1 MLSFSQG
8 IFKALILSLAAAL
21 GALSPSFSQAGETT
35 PVGVVL
41 ASRLN
46 VRSGPGT
53 RHSVVSVLE
62 SGTQVAVVSEKE
74 GWLEVRNGQIH
85 GYVRYLPEYV
95 RILSP
100 DFNVDPK
107 KRRIR
112 LLEEKSSALE
122 EGIQKR
128 KGRVQR
134 LSGKES
140 AVLFAL
146 DESRHALNRLNRR
159 RIRMMSQLERLEK
172 KIDSLEN
179 RSEALTR
186 QVARLKNHALKRLA
200 VLYKLRQMGTFHFL
214 VSARSVHEYLYM
226 EKGFQRILAQDEAV
240 LSALSEKKRTLN
252 RTLNELKEKKQE
264 KLALED
270 AYGEQMQKMAAEKK
284 KQAHL
289 LESIRSQKAL
299 QLAAIEDLQRSA
311 LRLERVLE
319 DLRQR
324 AKQDPSVQPKGDS
337 FSAMKGLLPMPVE
350 GKIIARFGTY
360 ETPRLRMK
368 ARRNGIEIETTPGSP
383 VKAVFDGKVVFS
395 DWFRGYGNLVIIDHG
410 EGFFTVYAHALELFK
425 KSEERVESGE
435 VIATVG
441 NAEPDGGPTLY
452 FEVRHHEKPID
463 PVSWLKVN

>member
-8 IFKALILSLAAAL
+8 IFKALILGLAAF
-21 GALSPSFSQAGETT
+21 GALSPSFCQAGETT

-46 VRSGPGT
+46 LRSGPGT
-53 RHSVVSVLE
+53 DHSVVAVLE

-74 GWLEVRNGQIH
+74 GWLEVRHDQTR
-85 GYVRYLPEYV
+85 GYVRCLPEYV

-100 DFNVDPK
+100 GFTGDPK
-107 KRRIR
+107 KRRLR
-112 LLEEKSSALE
+112 LLEEKASILE
-122 EGIQKR
+122 EDIQER
-128 KGRVQR
+128 KGRVER

-140 AVLFAL
+140 DVLSAL
-146 DESRHALNRLNRR
+146 DDSRRAVNRLHRR
-159 RIRMMSQLERLEK
+159 RIRIMSQLELLEK
-172 KIDSLEN
+172 KIDSLEK
-179 RSEALTR
+179 RSAALTR
-186 QVARLKNHALKRLA
+186 QVARLKHHALKRLA
-200 VLYKLRQMGTFHFL
+200 VLYKLRQMGTFHFM

-240 LSALSEKKRTLN
+240 LSTLSEKN
-252 RTLNELKEKKQE
+252 RTLKGMLNELTEKKRE

-270 AYGEQMQKMAAEKK
+270 AYKEQMQKMDAEKRT
-284 KQAHL
+284 QDRL
-289 LESIRSQKAL
+289 LERIRSQKAL
-299 QLAAIEDLQRSA
+299 QLAAIEDLRRSA

-319 DLRQR
+319 DFRER
-324 AKQDPSVQPKGDS
+324 AAREKPASPKADS
-337 FSAMKGLLPMPVE
+337 FSAMKGLLPMPVK
-350 GKIIARFGTY
+350 GKIIAGFGTY

-368 ARRNGIEIETTPGSP
+368 ARRNGIEIETMPGSP

-435 VIATVG
+435 IIATVG
-441 NAEPDGGPTLY
+441 DAAPDGGPTLY

-463 PVSWLKVN
+463 PAGWLKVN

>member
-8 IFKALILSLAAAL
+8 IFKALILSLAAAI

-53 RHSVVSVLE
+53 RHSVIAVLE
-62 SGTQVAVVSEKE
+62 SGTQVAVVSEKK
-74 GWLEVRNGQIH
+74 GWLEVRRGLTR
-85 GYVRYLPEYV
+85 GYVRHLPEYI

-100 DFNVDPK
+100 DFKGDPK

-112 LLEEKSSALE
+112 LLEETSSALE
-122 EGIQKR
+122 EDIQKR

-140 AVLFAL
+140 AVLSAL
-146 DESRHALNRLNRR
+146 D
-159 RIRMMSQLERLEK
+159 
-172 KIDSLEN
+172 
-179 RSEALTR
+179 
-186 QVARLKNHALKRLA
+186 ARLKNHALKRLA

-270 AYGEQMQKMAAEKK
+270 AYGQQMQKMAAEKK
-284 KQAHL
+284 KQADL
-289 LESIRSQKAL
+289 LEAIRSQKAL
-299 QLAAIEDLQRSA
+299 QLASIEDLKRSA
-311 LRLERVLE
+311 LRLERILE

-324 AKQDPSVQPKGDS
+324 AKKDPSIQPKGGS

-350 GKIIARFGTY
+350 GKIIAKFGTY
-360 ETPRLRMK
+360 EIPRLRMK
-368 ARRNGIEIETTPGSP
+368 ARRNGIEIKTTPGSP

-425 KSEERVESGE
+425 KSDEKVESGE
-435 VIATVG
+435 VIATAG
-441 NAEPDGGPTLY
+441 DAEPDGGPTLY

-463 PVSWLKVN
+463 PASWLKVN